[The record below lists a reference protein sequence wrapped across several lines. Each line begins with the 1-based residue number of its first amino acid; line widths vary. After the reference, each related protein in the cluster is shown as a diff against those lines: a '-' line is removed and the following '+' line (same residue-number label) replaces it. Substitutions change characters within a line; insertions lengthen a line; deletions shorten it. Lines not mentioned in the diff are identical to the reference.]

1 MTDSQRNCFLAVAE
15 YRSFSRAATA
25 LYVSQPAVS
34 KNISTLE
41 AEIGLPLFDRQGKYI
56 ILTKAGEIFL
66 SFLREYQREY
76 ESMMKRIR
84 SLDKDSPYGTVRI
97 GCSVTWN
104 AAHFYTR
111 LSRHFAIHFPGIK
124 LEVEGLDPETFLP
137 ALRRK
142 DVDFLIMYGYDLD
155 RQQDVEHIQLSSIG
169 TGFLC
174 SGLLLTDTKAELEAL
189 AEHPFL
195 IAENYTDKRSSGT
208 YRQVISDFFS
218 AHGINAEF
226 SPCRSMAA
234 GIVDLSCGKGSLLV
248 DDWTA
253 AISNSEFRY
262 IPSGDS
268 APVSLVWLHNNSD
281 SLLRLASEE
290 IVKVFHGNL

>member
-76 ESMMKRIR
+76 ESMMERIR
-84 SLDKDSPYGTVRI
+84 SLDKDNPYGTVRI

-111 LSRHFAIHFPGIK
+111 LARHFAIHFPGIK
-124 LEVEGLDPETFLP
+124 LEVEGLDPEAFLP
-137 ALRRK
+137 SLRRK
-142 DVDFLIMYGYDLD
+142 DVDFIIMYSYDLE
-155 RQQDVEHIQLSSIG
+155 RQQDIEHMELSHIG

-174 SGLLLTDTKAELEAL
+174 SGLLLSGTGAELETL
-189 AEHPFL
+189 AEHPFI
-195 IAENYTDKRSSGT
+195 IAENYTDKRSSNT
-208 YRQVISDFFS
+208 YRQVISEYFS
-218 AHGINAEF
+218 ANGINPKF
-226 SPCRSMAA
+226 TTCRNMAA

-262 IPSGDS
+262 IPSGES
-268 APVSLVWLHNNSD
+268 APVSLVWLHNSND
-281 SLLRLASEE
+281 RLLKLASEE
-290 IVKVFHGNL
+290 IIKVFHGNL